1 MAWHHNDPDK
11 ISSNQ
16 RFVTILNVFTNI
28 FRKTN
33 SRTLP
38 MTNPMATQACND
50 WTKGLDSSGPS
61 IVFMRPL
68 SETSKDP
75 VPRVKMPNTENTNTF
90 E

>member
-1 MAWHHNDPDK
+1 
-11 ISSNQ
+11 
-16 RFVTILNVFTNI
+16 
-28 FRKTN
+28 
-33 SRTLP
+33 

-75 VPRVKMPNTENTNTF
+75 VPRVKMPNTKITNTF
-90 E
+90 NFE

>member
-1 MAWHHNDPDK
+1 
-11 ISSNQ
+11 
-16 RFVTILNVFTNI
+16 
-28 FRKTN
+28 
-33 SRTLP
+33 

-75 VPRVKMPNTENTNTF
+75 VPRVKMPNTKITITFNYEQSHLQKKKKICFTYETLKVENS

>member
-1 MAWHHNDPDK
+1 
-11 ISSNQ
+11 
-16 RFVTILNVFTNI
+16 
-28 FRKTN
+28 
-33 SRTLP
+33 

-75 VPRVKMPNTENTNTF
+75 VPRVKMPNTKITNTF
-90 E
+90 EKFELQKIFFFFALLTKH